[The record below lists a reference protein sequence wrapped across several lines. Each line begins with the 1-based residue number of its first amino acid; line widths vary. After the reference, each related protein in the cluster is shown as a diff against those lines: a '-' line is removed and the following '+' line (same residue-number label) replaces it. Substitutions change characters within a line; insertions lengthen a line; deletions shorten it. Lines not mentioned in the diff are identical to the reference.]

1 MKEVKELELLEALSE
16 EPEARQVDLAA
27 RLGVAV
33 GTINWH
39 LKRLAAKGYI
49 KVRRIGRWRWG
60 YILTPQGMAEK
71 ARLTVS
77 YVRRSMSLY
86 REVRGQCSF
95 LLQQVMKA
103 GYREVV
109 LDGEGD
115 LVDVCRLTCLEQGIH
130 PLTTDRKERD
140 VPILQVQ
147 GMKIE
152 LQWPDEPESLV
163 SMRRT
168 IGYSEYE
175 ALLKTF
181 VNLVQQVLGDQ
192 VVSVVLYGSVARGT
206 AMPNS
211 DVDLLLILQEA
222 PAGYWK
228 RLQPLLPLLRRLR
241 KGSHWKRLEG
251 QGMVPSVN
259 LLVFSLEEAKEN
271 RYLYLD
277 MVDEARILVDR
288 EGFFQGKLES
298 LRQRLHELGARKV
311 RRNGDWYWDL
321 KPDLKP
327 GEAIVL

>member
-49 KVRRIGRWRWG
+49 KVRRIGRWRWR

-77 YVRRSMSLY
+77 YVRSSMSLY
-86 REVRGQCSF
+86 REVRRRSMSI
-95 LLQQVMKA
+95 LQQVKQA

-109 LDGEGD
+109 LEGEGD
-115 LVDVCRLTCLEQGIH
+115 LVDVCRLTCLEHGVR
-130 PLTTDRKERD
+130 PLTDRKKKD

-175 ALLKTF
+175 ALLETF

-206 AMPNS
+206 ARPDS

-241 KGSHWKRLEG
+241 EGSHWKRLEG
-251 QGMVPSVN
+251 QGMVPSLN
-259 LLVFSLEEAKEN
+259 LLVLSLAEAKEN

-298 LRQRLHELGARKV
+298 LRQRLDELGARKV

-327 GEAIVL
+327 GETIVL